1 MFSLDRDTVT
11 IGREP
16 TADVFLDDVTVSR
29 NHAVITRLP
38 AGARAARPRAA
49 STGRTSTAAASRAR
63 RSSRTAT
70 SSRSASSASRTWSGD
85 TSPPS
90 SRTSGG
96 PSEGSM
102 TIGAVCDLLRA
113 EHPTISISKIRY
125 LEDQKLITPK
135 RTAGGYRLYSP
146 LEVERLRTILRLQRD
161 EFLPLRVIRQELES
175 STTGA
180 FSVANQAKQLKR
192 AQLAEPAPTRRY
204 SAQEILA
211 TTGCAGVAA
220 EGPGGVR
227 PGGRPRPR
235 RRRAGLRRDRPRGGP
250 DGAGAVVLRRRGPA
264 PAHLPGRRRARGGAA
279 GAAAERGPAVAQ
291 PGAAPRGA
299 RVAGGARRPG
309 RRTCAT

>member
-1 MFSLDRDTVT
+1 MT
-11 IGREP
+11 EP
-16 TADVFLDDVTVSR
+16 TL
-29 NHAVITRLP
+29 LP
-38 AGARAARPRAA
+38 DERRPE
-49 STGRTSTAAASRAR
+49 
-63 RSSRTAT
+63 
-70 SSRSASSASRTWSGD
+70 
-85 TSPPS
+85 
-90 SRTSGG
+90 
-96 PSEGSM
+96 EGSL

-211 TTGCAGVAA
+211 TTGAPAPLLKALEEYGLVGGHHRDGDGHAYDDTDREVVQTALELSSYGVEARHLRIFRVAA
-220 EGPGGVR
+220 EREAGLLEQLLSVGLRSRNPE
-227 PGGRPRPR
+227 R
-235 RRRAGLRRDRPRGGP
+235 RREALESLESLAALAAHMRHLMLIAELRQIANG
-250 DGAGAVVLRRRGPA
+250 
-264 PAHLPGRRRARGGAA
+264 
-279 GAAAERGPAVAQ
+279 
-291 PGAAPRGA
+291 
-299 RVAGGARRPG
+299 
-309 RRTCAT
+309 